1 LIERFRS
8 CVEKRTSNQ
17 ARIAKEGQMSF
28 SMQPP
33 MHTFSIVA
41 RNPET
46 GEIGVGVQS
55 HWFSVGSVVPWLEAG
70 VGGVATQSIADPS
83 YGMLG
88 LDLMRAGKSAPVALK
103 ALLAGDEGRELRQV
117 AMIDAQGRVAAHT
130 GTKNIPEA
138 GHLIGKNYSVQAN
151 LMLNVQVWPAMAKAF
166 ESAGGDLAGRIL
178 AALDAAQAVG
188 GDIRGRQ
195 SAALVVVSGQNT
207 GKPWADRRFDLR
219 VEDSPE
225 PMKELRRL
233 VSVQRAYDHMDAGD
247 ELAEVNDYEGV
258 MREYL
263 AAEKLVEDNPEIF
276 FWHAVA
282 LVNIQRVEEALP
294 IFRSVFAMDPNWR
307 TLTPRL
313 VTCGMLPDD
322 PELFQRILS
331 VGSSD

>member
-1 LIERFRS
+1 MNF
-8 CVEKRTSNQ
+8 
-17 ARIAKEGQMSF
+17 A
-28 SMQPP
+28 MQRPV
-33 MHTFSIVA
+33 HTYSIVA
-41 RNPET
+41 RDAKT

-55 HWFSVGSVVPWLEAG
+55 HWFSVGAVVPWVEAA

-88 LDLMRAGKSAPVALK
+88 LDLMRAGKGAPEALK

-138 GHLIGKNYSVQAN
+138 GHIVRKNYSVQAN
-151 LMLNVQVWPAMAKAF
+151 LMLNDQVWPAMAKAF
-166 ESAGGDLAGRIL
+166 ESSQGDLAGRIL

-219 VEDSPE
+219 VEDTPE
-225 PMKELRRL
+225 PLKELRRL
-233 VSVQRAYDHMDAGD
+233 VSVQRAYDHMEAGD
-247 ELAEVNDYEGV
+247 ELAEINDYEGV
-258 MREYL
+258 MQEYL
-263 AAEKLVEDNPEIF
+263 AAEELVPDNPEIF
-276 FWHAVA
+276 YWHAVA
-282 LVNIQRVEEALP
+282 LVNIQRLEEAVP
-294 IFRSVFAMDPNWR
+294 IFRSVFAMDRNWR
-307 TLTPRL
+307 ALTPRL

-322 PELFQRILS
+322 PPVIQRILS
-331 VGSSD
+331 AESSE